1 LDAIVLS
8 GLLRDKKI
16 YVEAT
21 HMKMRTIKLTPKFL
35 MDAIQG
41 KPCAYVSNLPSDVE
55 LLDVR
60 YDLFSGQIQAIV
72 ISKSF
77 EDLVDAYPIHEFNIV
92 YSEAKKASGP
102 PTAPT
107 QKTSP
112 SPSIPSTKTESKPTA
127 TVQIEPATLKRTQI
141 QKKPNTS
148 LMEEEF
154 SAEQRRLLSFSFDGD
169 FLVIKPVKF
178 LKTEW
183 DDINEVVRSLGGRWV
198 KGDIISYWEV
208 PLEQK

>member
-1 LDAIVLS
+1 MDAIVLS
-8 GLLRDKKI
+8 GLLRDKKTDMK
-16 YVEAT
+16 VM

-35 MDAIQG
+35 IDALQG
-41 KPCAYVSNLPSDVE
+41 KPCPVVSNLPSDVE
-55 LLDVR
+55 LLDIR
-60 YDLFSGQIQAIV
+60 HDLFSGQIQAIV
-72 ISKSF
+72 SSNSF
-77 EDLVDAYPIHEFNIV
+77 EDLVDAYPIHEFNLV
-92 YSEAKKASGP
+92 YSATKKTSWSLTAS
-102 PTAPT
+102 T

-112 SPSIPSTKTESKPTA
+112 SPSIPSAETESKLTA
-127 TVQIEPATLKRTQI
+127 TVQLEPATLKRTQI
-141 QKKPNTS
+141 QRKPNTS

-154 SAEQRRLLSFSFDGD
+154 TAEQRRLLSFSVDGD

-178 LKTEW
+178 LKAEW